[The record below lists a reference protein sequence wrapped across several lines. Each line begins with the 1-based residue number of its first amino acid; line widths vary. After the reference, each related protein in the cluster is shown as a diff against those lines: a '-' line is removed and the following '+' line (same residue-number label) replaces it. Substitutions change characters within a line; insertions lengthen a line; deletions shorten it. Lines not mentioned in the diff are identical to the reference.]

1 MTEHQIKL
9 DHFQRCKDDLIYF
22 AEIIYDSMG
31 WNMNTFIR
39 SLFESFSDVNS
50 KIVIKQ
56 NGNRQSGMSTAMS
69 VYALW
74 IMIHNYQNVV
84 EITKKFGEF
93 HYNNETI
100 KRIMASGILHIFGL
114 TITKANRHQI
124 ELSNGSSIKWVD
136 YTIPDILSGMSIS
149 TIIVDNYQG
158 FNDNN
163 RKTLDKLLTSVMPSL
178 VSAKRDVPVRVIMGA
193 THE

>member
-31 WNMNTFIR
+31 WKMNTFIR

-100 KRIMASGILHIFGL
+100 KRIMAIGILHIFGL

-163 RKTLDKLLTSVMPSL
+163 RETLDKLLTSVMPSL